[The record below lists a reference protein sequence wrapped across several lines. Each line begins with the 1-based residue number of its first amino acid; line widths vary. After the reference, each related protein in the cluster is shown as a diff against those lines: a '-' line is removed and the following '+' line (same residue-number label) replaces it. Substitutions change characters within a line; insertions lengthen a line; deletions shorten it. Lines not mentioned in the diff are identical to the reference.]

1 MADVANLPLI
11 LQNVSYRVG
20 DQALLDDVSL
30 TISAGAPTAVLGPNG
45 AGKSTLLQIAMGLMR
60 PTSGIISWG
69 GRSEMTPLRRAIVFQ
84 RPVML
89 RRTVRGN
96 IIFALTQAGCPVD
109 ERETRLRSLLERVSL
124 SDLADR
130 PARRLS
136 GGEQKRVALARA
148 LAREPDLLLLDE
160 PTADL
165 DPATTRAVE
174 GIIADAASEGTKILM
189 VSHDAAQVRRL
200 AGDVHFLVKGR
211 LRESASATT
220 FFSEAASPLAQSF
233 LRGDLLTEASP

>member
-1 MADVANLPLI
+1 MAEIANLPLI
-11 LQNVSYRVG
+11 LRNITYQIG
-20 DQALLDDVSL
+20 DQTLLNDVSL
-30 TISAGAPTAVLGPNG
+30 TISSGAPTAILGPNG
-45 AGKSTLLQIAMGLMR
+45 AGKSTLLHIAMGLTR
-60 PTSGIISWG
+60 PTRGTISWG
-69 GRSEMTPLRRAIVFQ
+69 GRSESAPLRRAMLFQ

-96 IIFALTQAGCPVD
+96 LIFALAQAGCPAHD
-109 ERETRLRSLLERVSL
+109 RERRLQTLLERVGL
-124 SDLADR
+124 SALADR

-165 DPATTRAVE
+165 DPAATRAVE
-174 GIIADAASEGTKILM
+174 QIIADAAAGGTKILM

-200 AGDVHFLVKGR
+200 AGDVHFLVKGS
-211 LRESASATT
+211 LRESAPAIT
-220 FFSEAASPLAQSF
+220 FFSESASPLAQSF
-233 LRGDLLTEASP
+233 LRGDLVMEPS